1 MKDSLGIFLWKISV
15 ALYLIANG
23 VLGLSKSLFN
33 KGDFWVIFNRIGFK
47 GDALSVFVAIAS
59 VVALIAGIA
68 IILEM
73 LSLQISFLD
82 VLIFIIAIIWAVYIV
97 IEIIGWITGKG
108 NENLWSTLQRLAVH
122 LMVLANLLIA
132 SKRV

>member
-1 MKDSLGIFLWKISV
+1 MKDGIGIFLWKISV

-23 VLGLSKSLFN
+23 VLGLSKSLWN
-33 KGDFWVIFNRIGFK
+33 KGDFWTIFSRIGFK
-47 GDALSVFVAIAS
+47 GDTLSVFVAVAS
-59 VVALIAGIA
+59 VVALVAGIA

-73 LSLQISFLD
+73 LSLQIAFLD
-82 VLIFIIAIIWAVYIV
+82 ALIFIIAIIWAVYIV
-97 IEIIGWITGKG
+97 IEIIGWITKG
-108 NENLWSTLQRLAVH
+108 GSLWPTLQMLAVH

>member
-1 MKDSLGIFLWKISV
+1 MKEGLGIFLWKISV

-23 VLGLSKSLFN
+23 VLGLSKSLLN

-47 GDALSVFVAIAS
+47 GDTLSIFVAIAS

-73 LSLQISFLD
+73 LNVTFPFLD
-82 VLIFIIAIIWAVYIV
+82 TLIFIIAIIWAVYIV
-97 IEIIGWITGKG
+97 IEIIGWITSKNSG
-108 NENLWSTLQRLAVH
+108 NLWSILQMLAVH
-122 LMVLANLLIA
+122 VMVLANLLIA
-132 SKRV
+132 SKRF